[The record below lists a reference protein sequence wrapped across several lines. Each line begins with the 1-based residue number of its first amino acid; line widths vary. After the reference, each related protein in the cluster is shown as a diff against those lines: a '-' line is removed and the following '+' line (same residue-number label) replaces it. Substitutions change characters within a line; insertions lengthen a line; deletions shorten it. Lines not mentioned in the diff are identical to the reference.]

1 MTRLGLGAG
10 GYGEAPR
17 QVVLE
22 EMAAV
27 RKDVENYLAQFNALV
42 ATDVPAYN
50 KAAVEQGVPTLFAG
64 DPIAIAA
71 PAGF

>member
-1 MTRLGLGAG
+1 MGGGGG

-17 QVVLE
+17 QVVLD

-27 RKDVENYLAQFNALV
+27 RKDVEKYLAQFNALV
-42 ATDVPAYN
+42 STDVPAYN
-50 KAAVEQGVPTLFAG
+50 KGAALQGVPTLFVG
-64 DPIAIAA
+64 DTVSIQP